1 MKAGL
6 EILTNQSNAHVYIDI
21 GHSNWLSPKEASDLI
36 GIVSNDRVRG
46 FAVNVSN
53 YRTSKESLNW
63 SLKVCEHRPNDYFVI
78 DTSRN
83 GSGPHGNDWCNPPGR
98 SLGEPPTCDT
108 GHEKCDA
115 FVWVKVPGE
124 SDGKTNGGP
133 RAGRFWGE
141 MAEELV
147 KNTSWI
153 S

>member
-1 MKAGL
+1 M
-6 EILTNQSNAHVYIDI
+6 
-21 GHSNWLSPKEASDLI
+21 
-36 GIVSNDRVRG
+36 
-46 FAVNVSN
+46 
-53 YRTSKESLNW
+53 
-63 SLKVCEHRPNDYFVI
+63 CEHRPNDYFVI

-83 GSGPHGNDWCNPPGR
+83 GLGPHGNDWCNPPGR